1 MSAPSTS
8 GLSVEL
14 LLRVID
20 VKYGHFTLP
29 SSLKPLMSL
38 KRYRTQFYCLIVSDE
53 YFFCART
60 VFCTNQESR
69 ICRCVLTHSVTH
81 NFSFPL

>member
-29 SSLKPLMSL
+29 YIVKKYPMLFQGLGKLEGEHTIHLKELPPG
-38 KRYRTQFYCLIVSDE
+38 E
-53 YFFCART
+53 YHCH
-60 VFCTNQESR
+60 
-69 ICRCVLTHSVTH
+69 L
-81 NFSFPL
+81 